1 MANLWQFFGLPDP
14 EGNNP
19 PSRRQAPAP
28 TPDSEPVSLNA
39 KPVEET
45 TDSTELA
52 DPPAVEAT
60 ATTPLRTP
68 PLDGLARLRPMENRF
83 TTLAWWLSA
92 LPSIRTKRSDTSL
105 PIR

>member
-60 ATTPLRTP
+60 ATTPSGHPPWMVWPAYARWRTVS
-68 PLDGLARLRPMENRF
+68 RPWRGG
-83 TTLAWWLSA
+83 
-92 LPSIRTKRSDTSL
+92 
-105 PIR
+105 